1 MPTHADTGSLRA
13 HRQGDRDSDGSSS
26 LREITLGEW
35 RDIGMRAVRGSLED
49 NVPMMA
55 SALAYSAFFAIPSM
69 LLLFLGVFT
78 LVADESTIAS
88 LVDRLTIIAPSDA
101 ATLFGD
107 SLRRLSERPSTGITL
122 TLLGLGL
129 AAWSMTNAM
138 STVITAL
145 NVAYDRDK
153 DTRGFVRGRLAAL
166 AMAFFVGSAAVLAG
180 ALLVMGPQLQRWLG
194 SALDARGAVHAVW
207 LVAQWPLLIAALLF
221 AFSVVLYIGPDVKH
235 RRWQLISPGAIVAV
249 VVWLAVSWAFSYYTA
264 RFGTYDKTWGTLG
277 AVIVTLIWLWLAGI
291 SLLFGGELNAE
302 TERRRGDL
310 PPRRSAV

>member
-1 MPTHADTGSLRA
+1 MRTHADAGSYGEGSERSDDASGTRLR
-13 HRQGDRDSDGSSS
+13 DLS
-26 LREITLGEW
+26 LGEW
-35 RDIGMRAVRGSLED
+35 REIGTRAVRGSLDD

-69 LLLFLGVFT
+69 LLLLLGVFT
-78 LVADESTIAS
+78 LVADDATITH

-107 SLRRLSERPSTGITL
+107 SLRRLSERPSTGIAL
-122 TLLGLGL
+122 TLVGLGL

-138 STVITAL
+138 STVISAL
-145 NVAYDRDK
+145 NVAYDRHK
-153 DTRGFVRGRLAAL
+153 DTRGFVRSRLAAL
-166 AMAFFVGSAAVLAG
+166 AMAFFVGSAALLAG
-180 ALLVMGPQLQRWLG
+180 ALLILGPQLQRWLG
-194 SALDARGAVHAVW
+194 SVLDARGAVHAVW

-221 AFSVVLYIGPDVKH
+221 AFSIVLHIGPGV
-235 RRWQLISPGAIVAV
+235 QGAPPLAAPQPGVGRGGR
-249 VVWLAVSWAFSYYTA
+249 VWLTVSWAFSYYTA

-302 TERRRGDL
+302 TERLRGGL
-310 PPRRSAV
+310 PPRGTAV